1 MKNKILFVV
10 CLLFGLL
17 LINGGLN
24 KFLNYMPVP
33 ADMPAEMMKDFQALT
48 EISWLLPLIAIAEIV
63 GGIFIILPQT
73 RALGAIIIFPVYVGI
88 LLTHVLVEPSGMPIA
103 IVMGVIL
110 FWIIYENRA
119 KYLPMI
125 SK

>member
-48 EISWLLPLIAIAEIV
+48 EISWLLPLIAVAEIV
-63 GGIFIILPQT
+63 GGILIILPQT

-88 LLTHVLVEPSGMPIA
+88 LLTHVLVEPSAMPIA

-110 FWIIYENRA
+110 FWIIFENRA

-125 SK
+125 RS

>member
-48 EISWLLPLIAIAEIV
+48 EISWLLPLIAVAEIV
-63 GGIFIILPQT
+63 GGLLIILPQT
-73 RALGAIIIFPVYVGI
+73 RALGAIIVFPVYVGI
-88 LLTHVLVEPSGMPIA
+88 LLTHVLVEPSAMPIA

-125 SK
+125 RS

>member
-48 EISWLLPLIAIAEIV
+48 EISWLLPLIAVAEIV
-63 GGIFIILPQT
+63 GGLLIILPQT
-73 RALGAIIIFPVYVGI
+73 RALGAIFIFPVYVGI
-88 LLTHVLVEPSGMPIA
+88 LLTHVLVEPSAMPIA

-125 SK
+125 RS